1 MADETKTTTTQSNDN
16 GTGDGKTSEKTFT
29 QAELDAI
36 VGKSKKQAREN
47 ALKAFYE
54 EKGVSAEE
62 AESAI
67 SEFLKNKK
75 PAEPETNA
83 ALQSRI
89 EAAEKARTEAVISQ
103 KATVEAIKQNV
114 SPEKVKYLLKMGDFS
129 SVLDDDG
136 NVDDDKLSKAVSAV
150 LEEIPELKKS
160 AENIGGFN
168 QIGGD
173 GQGDGKNKKNEPKRT
188 VVKPWN
194 RFNRI

>member
-1 MADETKTTTTQSNDN
+1 MADETKTTETQSNEN
-16 GTGDGKTSEKTFT
+16 GAGDGKTPEKTFT

-75 PAEPETNA
+75 PAEPDGNA
-83 ALQSRI
+83 ALQSQLD
-89 EAAEKARTEAVISQ
+89 AANKARMDAVINQ
-103 KATVEAIKQNV
+103 KASVEAIKQNV
-114 SPEKVKYLLKMGDFS
+114 APDKVKYLLKIGDFS
-129 SVLDDDG
+129 SVLNDDG
-136 NVDDDKLSKAVSAV
+136 NVDDEKLSKAVSSV
-150 LEEIPELKKS
+150 LEEIPELKKT
-160 AENIGGFN
+160 AENKGGFE

-173 GQGDGKNKKNEPKRT
+173 GRGSGKNKKDEPKA